1 MQVFTE
7 RARGRGMVAGNG
19 GKMGRSKRK
28 GQAEE
33 EQTKIDATEE
43 ADLRADAGA
52 GEAAGEEAGA
62 EVSSEEGTEHLR
74 GLAIKAMRR
83 RNSRIAHSLLESTLL
98 GDLNSA
104 RLLVTI
110 TDPKKGGKDELKKPR
125 HPSLGLLLEAEP
137 EWEEEQDDDEEDAEM
152 NAGCRE
158 PERL

>member
-1 MQVFTE
+1 
-7 RARGRGMVAGNG
+7 MVAGNG

-110 TDPKKGGKDELKKPR
+110 TDPKKGG
-125 HPSLGLLLEAEP
+125 LLLEAEP